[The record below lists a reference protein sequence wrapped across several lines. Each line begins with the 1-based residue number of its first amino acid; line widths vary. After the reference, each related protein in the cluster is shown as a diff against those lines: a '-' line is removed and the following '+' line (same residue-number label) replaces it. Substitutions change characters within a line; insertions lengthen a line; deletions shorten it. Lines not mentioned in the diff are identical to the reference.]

1 MITSFQ
7 PLFPLGFLSF
17 LTHFSLL
24 SQGINEKA
32 GSSLTGC
39 GLWVISFLNGSISF
53 FRAEDNLIFRR
64 DGWQDIVSLLIYEK
78 VFQVLSTPSLVLLV
92 RNEETYFSLGASGE
106 IFRSLQFPYNL
117 LQQLNRKLLTTHL
130 SVPFTHST
138 DSVSGPLIILRAH
151 YG

>member
-1 MITSFQ
+1 MIVAKDRVF
-7 PLFPLGFLSF
+7 
-17 LTHFSLL
+17 
-24 SQGINEKA
+24 
-32 GSSLTGC
+32 
-39 GLWVISFLNGSISF
+39 
-53 FRAEDNLIFRR
+53 
-64 DGWQDIVSLLIYEK
+64 LLIYEK